1 MQISNAP
8 KPEAVERDLYY
19 TTDHEWIDFQGSVAY
34 VGLCSFKL
42 KGIKQIQEVV
52 VTDAKDLLKSGD
64 VIASILY
71 EDYKIDV
78 HMPVDGRVVQI
89 NDVILG
95 GNHEMVLQQ
104 PENNGW
110 IALVV
115 PASPYDRKDLLIS
128 EQYSM
133 RAVLR

>member
-1 MQISNAP
+1 MQRSNAP
-8 KPEAVERDLYY
+8 KPAAIKRDLYY

-52 VTDAKDLLKSGD
+52 VADTKDLLKSGD
-64 VIASILY
+64 LIASILY
-71 EDYKIDV
+71 DDYKIDV

-95 GNHEMVLQQ
+95 GDHEVVLQQ
-104 PENNGW
+104 PETDGW

-128 EQYSM
+128 EQYRM
-133 RAVLR
+133 RAALR

>member
-1 MQISNAP
+1 MQTSNAP
-8 KPEAVERDLYY
+8 KPAAVERDLYY

>member
-1 MQISNAP
+1 MQTSSAP
-8 KPEAVERDLYY
+8 KPAAVERDLYY